1 MFIGLSTM
9 FELIG
14 TRKLRIIKFA
24 APVTRR
30 LVRSACASNLAG
42 HG

>member
-1 MFIGLSTM
+1 M

-14 TRKLRIIKFA
+14 TRQLRIIELA
-24 APVTRR
+24 APMTRR
-30 LVRSACASNLAG
+30 LVLSACASNLAG